1 MGLSASQ
8 GRMLLLTA
16 RKSDLEF
23 RAQQIS
29 QKRLVLSQ
37 QLEDIASDYE
47 DATSDRQ
54 MKITLYSTS
63 SDSEDAAQKITKEV
77 NLTYSNLVSGSL
89 GTTDGSIQPNLITG
103 EQAYTSNVAYRLV
116 NFDGAIVV
124 SNVNEIPGVSFDDN
138 GELNTTDSAY
148 EVKKGA
154 DGKLR
159 VSMESTGA
167 VYVVDTNL
175 ATGSTD
181 TTGSITGPNYLQD
194 CLRNGK
200 YLIQRFDS
208 SSDEG
213 KWRNISWDATA
224 NISDGYYQD
233 NDDSAKAKY
242 DRLQQQI
249 QSQDKK
255 LEMELDNVETQRSA
269 VKTEEESVKKVID
282 ENIEKSFNAFG

>member
-63 SDSEDAAQKITKEV
+63 ADTDGGAQKITKEV
-77 NLTYSNLVSGSL
+77 NLTYSNLISGSL
-89 GTTDGSIQPNLITG
+89 GATD
-103 EQAYTSNVAYRLV
+103 
-116 NFDGAIVV
+116 AIVV
-124 SNVNEIPGVSFDDN
+124 SNANEIPGVSFADN
-138 GELNTTDSAY
+138 GELNMSGDGY

-167 VYVVDTNL
+167 VYIVDGNL

-181 TTGSITGPNYLQD
+181 STGSVTGPNYLQD

-213 KWRNISWDATA
+213 NWRNISWDATA

-249 QSQDKK
+249 QAQDKK

>member
-124 SNVNEIPGVSFDDN
+124 SNVKV
-138 GELNTTDSAY
+138 L
-148 EVKKGA
+148 
-154 DGKLR
+154 
-159 VSMESTGA
+159 ME
-167 VYVVDTNL
+167 NL
-175 ATGSTD
+175 GFQWNQ
-181 TTGSITGPNYLQD
+181 PVLFM
-194 CLRNGK
+194 L
-200 YLIQRFDS
+200 
-208 SSDEG
+208 
-213 KWRNISWDATA
+213 
-224 NISDGYYQD
+224 
-233 NDDSAKAKY
+233 
-242 DRLQQQI
+242 
-249 QSQDKK
+249 
-255 LEMELDNVETQRSA
+255 
-269 VKTEEESVKKVID
+269 
-282 ENIEKSFNAFG
+282 

>member
-37 QLEDIASDYE
+37 QLEDIATDYE

-63 SDSEDAAQKITKEV
+63 ADAEGVATKITKEA
-77 NLTYSNLVSGSL
+77 NLTYANLVSGSL

-116 NFDGAIVV
+116 NYDGAIVV
-124 SNVNEIPGVSFDDN
+124 SNVNEIPNVSFDDN
-138 GELNTTDSAY
+138 GQLNTTDSNY
-148 EVKKGA
+148 EVKQGA
-154 DGKLR
+154 DGKIR
-159 VSMESTGA
+159 VSMASTGA
-167 VYVVDTNL
+167 VYVVDSNL
-175 ATGSTD
+175 ASGSTD
-181 TTGSITGPNYLQD
+181 SAGSASGPNYLQD

-208 SSDEG
+208 SADEPT
-213 KWRNISWDATA
+213 WRNISWDATA
-224 NISDGYYQD
+224 NISDSYYQD
-233 NDDSAKAKY
+233 NDDAAKAKY

-249 QSQDKK
+249 QAQDKK
-255 LEMELDNVETQRSA
+255 LELELDNVETQRSA
-269 VKTEEESVKKVID
+269 VKTEEDSVKKVID